1 MGIKDLPFPTDPTW
15 DKEHSNPRAE
25 VLPFGIYSQFTLPV
39 AHFRIMNRDVSERI
53 HPELLLWEPSP
64 RQSDKSSKCYDNNSI
79 SLKTKTKRRE
89 KLLKINTVYF
99 IIEIKRVFNWNGKT
113 LPCLYDLRRIR
124 GLVRQWVL
132 DSSKDYYPL
141 RRVSGSSEIG
151 NIKSHFSHPSRR
163 LM

>member
-39 AHFRIMNRDVSERI
+39 AHFRIMNRDDSERI

-89 KLLKINTVYF
+89 NECTSLLKLNGFLIGMAKLYHVYTTC
-99 IIEIKRVFNWNGKT
+99 EESAGWYASGCSTQARTTTHSDVWVGVVKLAT
-113 LPCLYDLRRIR
+113 LNRIFLTHR
-124 GLVRQWVL
+124 ADWC
-132 DSSKDYYPL
+132 K
-141 RRVSGSSEIG
+141 
-151 NIKSHFSHPSRR
+151 
-163 LM
+163 